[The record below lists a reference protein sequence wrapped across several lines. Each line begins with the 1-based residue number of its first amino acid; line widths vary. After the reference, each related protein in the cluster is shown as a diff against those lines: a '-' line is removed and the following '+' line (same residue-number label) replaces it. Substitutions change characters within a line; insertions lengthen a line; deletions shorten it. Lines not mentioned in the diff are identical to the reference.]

1 MNLKNFLFVHF
12 LTKKVNKMIGSE
24 SLGFV
29 KMYTEILSNEV
40 NAGKW
45 NLHRLFA
52 TKKQAGLLCKSA
64 QNLDKSQMI
73 WAKTRACR

>member
-1 MNLKNFLFVHF
+1 MWFSLKKIEKNFGLKNFLFVHF

-40 NAGKW
+40 NAGK
-45 NLHRLFA
+45 
-52 TKKQAGLLCKSA
+52 
-64 QNLDKSQMI
+64 
-73 WAKTRACR
+73 